1 MTDETLTTDEGA
13 SISADG
19 VDESGATVEPLTQ
32 DNVEEHIEDHEE
44 GPTEDQPRG
53 TPPPRRGRT
62 ALLVSVVMVVLVAAI
77 VAVLATRQ
85 PATDRRAAS
94 PLVGN
99 AAPSLMGETL
109 DGGAFNIDQH
119 RGRWVVVNYFATWC
133 VPCRVEHPELV
144 AFDRA
149 HGGSAGAAD
158 DAVLVSVLYDDDT
171 DTAARFFADHGGS
184 WPVVIDR
191 DARIATD
198 WGVAGVPETYL
209 VRPDGRVAVKLI
221 GGVTQDG
228 MERVIA
234 EVEAVSAEAGSA
246 PAGGGSEP

>member
-1 MTDETLTTDEGA
+1 MTDETLTTDDDA
-13 SISADG
+13 STIADG
-19 VDESGATVEPLTQ
+19 VEDSDGTSGV
-32 DNVEEHIEDHEE
+32 IEDQSREL
-44 GPTEDQPRG
+44 
-53 TPPPRRGRT
+53 PPPRRGRT
-62 ALLVSVVMVVLVAAI
+62 ALLVSAVMVVLVAGI
-77 VAVLATRQ
+77 VATLATRQ
-85 PATDRRAAS
+85 PATDRRATS
-94 PLVGN
+94 PLVGD
-99 AAPSLMGETL
+99 AAPSLAGETL
-109 DGGAFNIDQH
+109 AGGAFNIDQH

-149 HGGSAGAAD
+149 HGASG

-171 DTAARFFADHGGS
+171 DTAAQFFADQGGG

-228 MERVIA
+228 MERVMA
-234 EVEAVSAEAGSA
+234 EVEAVSAGGASTRAAGE
-246 PAGGGSEP
+246 SEP